1 MDESETK
8 CEVCGRRRAKIHLT
22 DFVDGKAVQKHVCE
36 QCYKKHGGL
45 PELDTPSIF
54 QQLIEAVA
62 PQLRELS
69 SKRCP
74 ECGTNYLEF
83 RQAMKLGCPNDY
95 EVFGDA
101 MEQLTKRLHNATR
114 HTGKVPLNVDAKV
127 ARQKRLQHLK
137 QQMRQAI
144 EKEDYERAALLRDK
158 IRELAE
164 G

>member
-1 MDESETK
+1 MGESEIK
-8 CEVCGRRRAKIHLT
+8 CEICGKRQAKIHLT
-22 DFVDGKAVQKHVCE
+22 DFVDGKPVQRHVCE

-45 PELDTPSIF
+45 PELDAPSIF

-74 ECGTNYLEF
+74 TCGTNYLEF
-83 RQAMKLGCPNDY
+83 RQTMKLGCPNDY

-101 MEQLTKRLHNATR
+101 MEQLAKRLHNATR
-114 HTGKVPLNVDAKV
+114 HAGKVPVDAESGV
-127 ARQKRLQHLK
+127 VTEKRLQHLK

-144 EKEDYERAALLRDK
+144 ETEDYERAALLRDR
-158 IRELAE
+158 IRELVE